1 MRRLIQHSRVARQ
14 ITGLSRLVRATRGVA
29 LIEFGFALP
38 VVLVFV
44 VGGMELTNYVIV
56 QMQINRIAAMT
67 ADNASRLRT
76 PMSESYMNQLFT
88 GVDKAGANIN
98 FTQHGRVIVSSVQN
112 NSNST
117 GQWIRWQRC
126 WGNLNVNSKYGVQ
139 DTGKTNNALPT
150 INGLTAQAGS
160 ALIYAEVYY
169 DYQPII
175 SHSFFGSSRI
185 THETA
190 FIVRQRTDFSI
201 SGSNPAT
208 C

>member
-1 MRRLIQHSRVARQ
+1 MGKQ
-14 ITGLSRLVRATRGVA
+14 LSRIARATKGVA

-98 FTQHGRVIVSSVQN
+98 FKAHGRVIVSSVQN
-112 NSNST
+112 NAAGN

-126 WGNLNVNSKYGVQ
+126 FGTLNIASKYGVQ
-139 DTGKTNNALPT
+139 DKGKSDTSLPN

-175 SHSFFGSSRI
+175 SNSYFGSSRI

-201 SGSNPAT
+201 SGTGAST

>member
-1 MRRLIQHSRVARQ
+1 MRLMLRKRNLKRCS
-14 ITGLSRLVRATRGVA
+14 SGVA
-29 LIEFGFALP
+29 LIEFAIAMP
-38 VVLVFV
+38 VLMVLI
-44 VGGMELTNYVIV
+44 VGGMELTNYVVV
-56 QMQINRIAAMT
+56 QMQINRIAAMA

-88 GVDKAGANIN
+88 GVDKAGANIQ
-98 FTQHGRVIVSSVQN
+98 FKQHGRVIVSSVQN
-112 NSNST
+112 NNAGN

-126 WGNLNVNSKYGVQ
+126 FGTLAVNSKYGVE
-139 DTGKTNNALPT
+139 DKGKTDTSLPT
-150 INGLTAQAGS
+150 MNGLTAQAGS
-160 ALIYAEVYY
+160 ALIYAEVSY

-175 SHSFFGSSRI
+175 PNSYFSPGRI

-201 SGSNPAT
+201 SGTSPAT

>member
-1 MRRLIQHSRVARQ
+1 MSASAPPILRPTLGSAE
-14 ITGLSRLVRATRGVA
+14 RGAA
-29 LIEFGFALP
+29 LIEFAIGFPIL
-38 VVLVFV
+38 LFLI
-44 VGGMELTNYVIV
+44 VGGMELTNYVVV

-88 GVDKAGANIN
+88 GVDKAGANIG

-112 NSNST
+112 NAAGVSGSST

-126 WGNLNVNSKYGVQ
+126 WGSLPVNSKYG
-139 DTGKTNNALPT
+139 TEGKGQNDNSLPSM
-150 INGLTAQAGS
+150 NGLAAQAGS

-175 SHSFFGSSRI
+175 PNTLFNPGRL
-185 THETA
+185 THESA
-190 FIVRQRTDFSI
+190 FIVRQRSDFSI
-201 SGSNPAT
+201 SGSNPST

>member
-1 MRRLIQHSRVARQ
+1 MTSQLLHRRPGRSELAVCA
-14 ITGLSRLVRATRGVA
+14 TGSS
-29 LIEFGFALP
+29 LIEFALALP
-38 VVLVFV
+38 VLLFLIVA
-44 VGGMELTNYVIV
+44 GMELTNYVVV

-76 PMSESYMNQLFT
+76 PMSESYMNQLLT
-88 GVDKAGANIN
+88 GVDKAGTNIG
-98 FTQHGRVIVSSVQN
+98 FTKHGRVIVSSVQN
-112 NSNST
+112 NGSST

-126 WGNLNVNSKYGVQ
+126 WGKLPVTSQYGPEGRGQ
-139 DTGKTNNALPT
+139 NDSSLPT
-150 INGLTAQAGS
+150 IRGLTAQPGS

-175 SHSFFGSSRI
+175 PNTLFNPGRL

-201 SGSNPAT
+201 SGSSPST

>member
-1 MRRLIQHSRVARQ
+1 MRLMVTASFRKRAMAQRRLRRCSRGA
-14 ITGLSRLVRATRGVA
+14 A
-29 LIEFGFALP
+29 LIEFAFAAP
-38 VVLVFV
+38 VLLAFV
-44 VGGMELTNYVIV
+44 VGGMELTHYVVV

-88 GVDKAGANIN
+88 GVDKAGAAIDFKNR
-98 FTQHGRVIVSSVQN
+98 GRVIVSSVQN
-112 NSNST
+112 NTAGN

-126 WGNLNVNSKYGVQ
+126 FGTLAVNSKYGTEGKGQ
-139 DTGKTNNALPT
+139 SDTSLPT

-160 ALIYAEVYY
+160 ALIYAEVTYN
-169 DYQPII
+169 YQPII
-175 SHSFFGSSRI
+175 PNTYFNPGQI
-185 THETA
+185 KHETA

-201 SGSNPAT
+201 SGTSPAT